1 MQKLNH
7 YKSDTYK
14 KMDYTILQELITNL
28 KEFEDEKMS
37 KSIKMKDFVIFLNQK
52 YLGNL
57 VSAQPSIDVNAKN
70 DEKNIG
76 QLIAFMYRYAKGYIK
91 KALEEST
98 LLTLDDFGYLAAIW
112 QDGDLTKTQL
122 IEKNIHEKNTGMEII
137 RRLISNNLLEQYND
151 LEDKRSKRLKIT
163 PLGQSELFKSFD
175 GMFKVSQIIAGKLT
189 SVERIQLFY
198 LLNKLND
205 FHNPIFLNEKEAS
218 IDAILGKYFAS

>member
-1 MQKLNH
+1 MN
-7 YKSDTYK
+7 YS
-14 KMDYTILQELITNL
+14 ILQELISNL
-28 KEFEDEKMS
+28 KDFEDEKMS
-37 KSIKMKDFVIFLNQK
+37 KSIKMEDFVVFLNQK

-57 VSAQPSIDVNAKN
+57 VSDKPSIDVNAKN
-70 DEKNIG
+70 DENNIG

-137 RRLISNNLLEQYND
+137 KRLISNNLLEQYND

-175 GMFKVSQIIAGKLT
+175 GMLKVSQIIAGKLT
-189 SVERIQLFY
+189 SSEKIQLFY
-198 LLNKLND
+198 LLNKLHD

-218 IDAILGKYFAS
+218 VDKILEKYF

>member
-1 MQKLNH
+1 MN
-7 YKSDTYK
+7 YS
-14 KMDYTILQELITNL
+14 ILQELITNL
-28 KEFEDEKMS
+28 KDFEDEKMS
-37 KSIKMKDFVIFLNQK
+37 KSIKMEDFVVFLNQK

-57 VSAQPSIDVNAKN
+57 VSDKPSIDVNEKN
-70 DEKNIG
+70 DENNIG

-137 RRLISNNLLEQYND
+137 KRLISNNLLEQYND

-175 GMFKVSQIIAGKLT
+175 GMLKVSQIIAGKLT
-189 SVERIQLFY
+189 SSEKIQLFY
-198 LLNKLND
+198 LLNKLHD

-218 IDAILGKYFAS
+218 VDKILEKYF

>member
-1 MQKLNH
+1 
-7 YKSDTYK
+7 
-14 KMDYTILQELITNL
+14 MDYTILQELITNL
-28 KEFEDEKMS
+28 KDFEDEKMS
-37 KSIKMKDFVIFLNQK
+37 KSISMEDFVVFLNQK

-57 VSAQPSIDVNAKN
+57 VSDKPSIDVNAKS
-70 DEKNIG
+70 DENNIG

-112 QDGDLTKTQL
+112 QDGNLTKTQL

-137 RRLISNNLLEQYND
+137 KRLISNNLLEQYND

-175 GMFKVSQIIAGKLT
+175 GMLKVGQIIAGKLT
-189 SVERIQLFY
+189 SSEKIQLFY
-198 LLNKLND
+198 LLNKLHD

-218 IDAILGKYFAS
+218 VDKILEKYF

>member
-1 MQKLNH
+1 MN
-7 YKSDTYK
+7 YS
-14 KMDYTILQELITNL
+14 ILQELITNL
-28 KEFEDEKMS
+28 KDFEDEKMS
-37 KSIKMKDFVIFLNQK
+37 KSIKMEDFVVFLNQK

-57 VSAQPSIDVNAKN
+57 VSDKPSIDVNAKN
-70 DEKNIG
+70 DENNIG

-137 RRLISNNLLEQYND
+137 KRLISNNLLEQYND

-175 GMFKVSQIIAGKLT
+175 GMLKVSQIIAGKLT
-189 SVERIQLFY
+189 SSEKIQLFY
-198 LLNKLND
+198 LLNKLHD

-218 IDAILGKYFAS
+218 VDKILEKYF

>member
-1 MQKLNH
+1 MN
-7 YKSDTYK
+7 YS
-14 KMDYTILQELITNL
+14 ILQELITNL
-28 KEFEDEKMS
+28 KDFEDEKMS
-37 KSIKMKDFVIFLNQK
+37 KSIKMEDFVVFLNQK

-57 VSAQPSIDVNAKN
+57 VSDKPSIDVNAKN
-70 DEKNIG
+70 DENNIG

-137 RRLISNNLLEQYND
+137 KRLLNNNLLEQYND

-175 GMFKVSQIIAGKLT
+175 GMLKVSQIIAGKLT
-189 SVERIQLFY
+189 SPEKIQLFY
-198 LLNKLND
+198 LLNKLHD
-205 FHNPIFLNEKEAS
+205 FHNPIFLNEKDMS
-218 IDAILGKYFAS
+218 IDAILGKYFNS